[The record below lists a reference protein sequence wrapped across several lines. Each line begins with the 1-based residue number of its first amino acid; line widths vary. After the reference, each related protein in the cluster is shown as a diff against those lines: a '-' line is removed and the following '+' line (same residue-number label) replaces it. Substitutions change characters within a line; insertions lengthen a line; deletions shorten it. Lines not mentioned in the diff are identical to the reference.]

1 MDDIVD
7 VTKRNLR
14 ANSIYKGQA
23 LEISDINSPKILDL
37 SSIDKQLMVLS
48 KETEY
53 ALRPIYARLLNP
65 EMCVEKGI
73 PLKFGAL
80 LEGGL
85 TF

>member
-1 MDDIVD
+1 M
-7 VTKRNLR
+7 
-14 ANSIYKGQA
+14 
-23 LEISDINSPKILDL
+23 LDL
-37 SSIDKQLMVLS
+37 RNIDDQLRVIS

-53 ALRPIYARLLNP
+53 ALRPINARILNP
-65 EMCVEKGI
+65 EKCIEKGI